1 MDRIVKQDFLDF
13 YRGYRAE
20 LNSRWVV
27 LRNSIQNAEAAD
39 RKAMA
44 KEKNNI
50 EVYLKLIAEYEKYSS
65 NHGHH
70 HYFKTCDESQLAFI
84 KQMRVQFQE
93 EWIIVREEIRQ
104 LTESEAKLGDCLS
117 QRQKHLREIA
127 CQLRFFVE
135 LEHLAYGLNNKKIL
149 AEAEFLVRKLELS
162 IKSKIIDNQYGII
175 PGDHIFVDRQGG
187 LYQHHGIYIGNNQV
201 VHYAGWADELKAGKV
216 EIISLENFRLQ
227 ETIKKVFYVDIK
239 VHYSRIDIVKRAK
252 SRLNEDLYD
261 LFSNNCEHFSH
272 WCITGDSRSQ
282 QISQIYILPLKLPL
296 VILNKAADR
305 FLN

>member
-1 MDRIVKQDFLDF
+1 MDKIAEQEFLDF
-13 YRGYRAE
+13 YRAYRPE
-20 LNSRWVV
+20 LNSRWAV
-27 LRNSIQNAEAAD
+27 LRNSIQNSEDAD
-39 RKAMA
+39 KKAMTE
-44 KEKNNI
+44 EKNDV
-50 EVYLKLIAEYEKYSS
+50 ELYLKLISEYEKCIL
-65 NHGHH
+65 NNCHR

-84 KQMRVQFQE
+84 KQMRTRFLE

-104 LTESEAKLGDCLS
+104 LTESEAELGDCLG
-117 QRQKHLREIA
+117 QRQKYLREIT

-135 LEHLAYGLNNKKIL
+135 IEHLAYSLNNKKIL
-149 AEAEFLVRKLELS
+149 TEEEFSVRKLDLS

-201 VHYAGWADELKAGKV
+201 VHYAGWADELKTGKV

-227 ETIKKVFYVDIK
+227 ETIKKFIYADIK
-239 VHYSRIDIVKRAK
+239 AKYSRIDTVKRAK

-272 WCITGDSRSQ
+272 WCVTGESQ
-282 QISQIYILPLKLPL
+282 SYQISQIYILPLKLPL
-296 VILNKAADR
+296 VILNKAVDE

>member
-1 MDRIVKQDFLDF
+1 MDRIVEQDFLDF

-20 LNSRWVV
+20 LNSRWAV

-39 RKAMA
+39 RKPMA
-44 KEKNNI
+44 DEKNNI

-84 KQMRVQFQE
+84 KQMRVQFHE

-117 QRQKHLREIA
+117 QRREHLREIA
-127 CQLRFFVE
+127 CQLHFFVE

-149 AEAEFLVRKLELS
+149 GEAESLVRKLELS

-201 VHYAGWADELKAGKV
+201 VHYAGWANELKVGKV

-227 ETIKKVFYVDIK
+227 ETIKKFFYADKK
-239 VHYSRIDIVKRAK
+239 VQYSRIDTVKRAK

-261 LFSNNCEHFSH
+261 LFSNNCKHFSH
-272 WCITGDSRSQ
+272 WCITGDSHSQ